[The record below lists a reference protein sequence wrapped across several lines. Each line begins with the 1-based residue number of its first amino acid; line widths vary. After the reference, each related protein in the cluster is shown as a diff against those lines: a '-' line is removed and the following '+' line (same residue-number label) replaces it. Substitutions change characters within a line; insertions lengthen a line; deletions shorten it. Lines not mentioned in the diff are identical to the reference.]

1 MSILELQRLETVRES
16 ADGLAAVSSVSS
28 HCF

>member
-1 MSILELQRLETVRES
+1 MSILELQKLETVREN
-16 ADGLAAVSSVSS
+16 ANGLAVVSSISS

>member
-1 MSILELQRLETVRES
+1 MSILELQRLETVRENT
-16 ADGLAAVSSVSS
+16 DGLAAVSSISS